1 MMMAAYCISFDQK
14 NCPLS
19 NRVSTSAG
27 PVEVRA
33 PAPAF
38 VLVARP
44 PEICLGNW
52 EAFFFFLKCWLRS
65 EAGQVGVEKLA
76 RHLLPN
82 YSKHHLSVAQA
93 IPCSLTTAQAIPCA
107 LTTDMGLASSPL
119 QLWIPYGLEFQYCSS
134 TINLSPDTPLALH
147 IRGWMFKGLLCNIS
161 AVFLLLVLKG

>member
-1 MMMAAYCISFDQK
+1 MVMMMAAYCISFDRK

-27 PVEVRA
+27 PVEFRA
-33 PAPAF
+33 PAPDF

-52 EAFFFFLKCWLRS
+52 EAFFKCWLRS

-76 RHLLPN
+76 RHLQPN

-93 IPCSLTTAQAIPCA
+93 IPCSLHLPRKWALQARHAAAMDTVRAGIPV
-107 LTTDMGLASSPL
+107 L
-119 QLWIPYGLEFQYCSS
+119 QLYPLTSRPTHLWPY
-134 TINLSPDTPLALH
+134 
-147 IRGWMFKGLLCNIS
+147 IS
-161 AVFLLLVLKG
+161 GVGCLKGFSVTSLLFSFCLS